1 MRVLS
6 IILLAVL
13 FTLQTANAQF
23 GNFIKKER
31 VKLVNFGKKE
41 ILKRGNNLL
50 NNTKDKFDS
59 TSFSYAISL
68 SDKAAQFESKEKLAD
83 VVTLLSMAVDK
94 KDSSKSDLEKARY
107 KMDIG
112 EMAYAL
118 NLFKAAE
125 TCFDSAN
132 LILEGE
138 GYEEEPLY
146 GRGLANLGLLYN
158 SSGRYSAAKEFTVRA
173 LNIREKYRGRNSP
186 DYAAS
191 LNNMAVLNKD
201 LGNYNEAEKE
211 ITEAI
216 AINKA
221 ILGDEAIAYA
231 ISLNNRGV
239 LYQVLGR
246 YADAETDM
254 NLCLE
259 VAAKTL
265 KSSSLQYTRLQSNLA
280 LLYQQEGKYESAER
294 IYRAAIS
301 AIAKNPTKSKKT
313 NPDYAHMI
321 ENLASLY
328 EVMGDLTSAKELYQE
343 AMAVYEKKFD
353 NRYSGYG
360 LTSARLGSLYL
371 NEKNYPEAQKHLHAA
386 DGILNRTYGAQH
398 PHTVNLQV
406 QLGMLYWQKDEME
419 KADDYFTK
427 ALDKSLEFVG
437 QYFAPMSETEKA
449 MYWQTLQ
456 PRFEKYYAF
465 TTNNNDALVTQ
476 RALQYRLATKA
487 MLLSGTTKV
496 KLQILQSGDSVLI
509 KDYQT
514 WLDQKGVL
522 AHYYSMS
529 REDLREQK
537 INLDSID
544 RAANTLEKSLSER
557 SGLFDAAYRSTVP
570 KVAEIQASLA
580 GNEKAV
586 ELIRIASDL
595 NNRIGYLALIVSPQT
610 IEKVFLA
617 NGDELEDKYFK
628 LYRNLMK
635 LKKADTYSYAQ
646 YWQPIDLALLNA
658 NKVYISPDGVFNQI
672 SINSLQTA
680 QGQYSLDKRE
690 YINITSLRNLTDINT
705 SAKKPQ
711 KTAML
716 FGNPQYGS
724 ADIAPLPG
732 TGKEIMAIRDILH
745 KFRYA
750 VQVEQGMDASKQNLK
765 SAEHK
770 GILHVATHGF
780 FVADPKQ
787 SQNSVFSIPLYN
799 INENV
804 LLRSGLLLAGAG
816 QQQVNIS
823 DLSVS
828 DNGILTSYDVMNL
841 DLQGTELVVLSAC
854 ETGLGDVMSGEGVYG
869 LQRAFMIAG
878 AASIIM
884 SLWKVDD
891 EATQQLMVYFYK
903 NWLQTGDME
912 NSFRGAQKQ
921 VRTDF
926 DHPYYWG
933 SFVLLQH

>member
-1 MRVLS
+1 MKPLS
-6 IILLAVL
+6 TLLVVVILSTQAVHG
-13 FTLQTANAQF
+13 QF
-23 GNFIKKER
+23 GNLLKKEA
-31 VKLVNFGKKE
+31 VKFAKKE
-41 ILKRGNNLL
+41 GTNMLSKEL
-50 NNTKDKFDS
+50 NKTKAKFDS

-68 SDKAAQFESKEKLAD
+68 SDKAAQFESKDKLAD
-83 VVTLLSMAVDK
+83 VVTVSTMFVDK
-94 KDSSKSDLEKARY
+94 DKTKTELEEAREM
-107 KMDIG
+107 MDVG
-112 EMAYAL
+112 EMAY
-118 NLFKAAE
+118 
-125 TCFDSAN
+125 SAN
-132 LILEGE
+132 GFKLAEAYFAGANIILVGG

-158 SSGRYSAAKEFTVRA
+158 SMGRYAAAEEFTIWA
-173 LNIREKYRGRNSP
+173 LNIREKYRGHDSQ

-216 AINKA
+216 EINKA

-246 YADAETDM
+246 YGDAEVDM
-254 NLCLE
+254 NLCLV

-265 KSSSLQYTRLQSNLA
+265 KNSSLQFTRLQSNLA
-280 LLYQQEGKYESAER
+280 LLYQQQGKYAKAET
-294 IYRAAIS
+294 IYKEAIS
-301 AIAKNPTKSKKT
+301 AIAKNPTKSKKS

-328 EVMGDLTSAKELYQE
+328 EIMGDLSAAKELYKE
-343 AMAVYEKKFD
+343 ALAVYEKKFD

-360 LTSARLGSLYL
+360 LTSTRLGSLYL
-371 NEKNYPEAQKHLHAA
+371 HEKHYAEAQKHLHTA

-398 PHTVNLQV
+398 PHTVDLQV
-406 QLGMLYWQKDEME
+406 QLGMLYWQMDEVE
-419 KADDYFTK
+419 KADDYFAK

-465 TTNNNDALVTQ
+465 TASNNDAEITQ

-496 KLQILQSGDSVLI
+496 KTQILQNGDSSLI
-509 KDYQT
+509 KDYEI
-514 WLDQKGVL
+514 WLDQKGAL

-529 REDLREQK
+529 QEDLREQK

-544 RAANTLEKSLSER
+544 RAANALEKSLSER

-570 KVAEIQASLA
+570 KVSEIQSGL
-580 GNEKAV
+580 GDNEKAV
-586 ELIRIASDL
+586 ELIRIANNL
-595 NNRIGYLALIVSPQT
+595 NDKIEYLALILSAQT
-610 IEKVFLA
+610 IEKVVLT
-617 NGDELEDKYFK
+617 NGDELEGKYFK
-628 LYRNLMK
+628 LYRNLMR
-635 LKKADTYSYAQ
+635 LKKADTYSYDQ
-646 YWQPIDLALLNA
+646 YWRPIDIVLNSTPR
-658 NKVYISPDGVFNQI
+658 VYLSPDGVFNQI
-672 SINSLQTA
+672 SVNSLQTGE
-680 QGQYSLDKRE
+680 GQYALDKRE
-690 YINITSLRNLTDINT
+690 YINITSLRNLAGEGN
-705 SAKKPQ
+705 SGKAKK

-716 FGNPQYGS
+716 FGNPEYGS
-724 ADIAPLPG
+724 TDIAPLPG
-732 TGKEIMAIRDILH
+732 TGKEIAEIKGILGQFGY
-745 KFRYA
+745 KA
-750 VQVEQGMDASKQNLK
+750 QLEQGSNASEHKLK
-765 SAEHK
+765 SAEHE
-770 GILHVATHGF
+770 GLLHIATHGF

-787 SQNSVFSIPLYN
+787 SQNAVFSIPLYN

-816 QQQVNIS
+816 HQKVTVN
-823 DLSVS
+823 DLSAS
-828 DNGILTSYDVMNL
+828 DNGVLTSYEVMNL
-841 DLQGTELVVLSAC
+841 NLQETDLVVLSAC
-854 ETGLGDVMSGEGVYG
+854 ETGLGDVMSGEGVFG

-878 AASIIM
+878 ASSVVM

-891 EATQQLMVYFYK
+891 EATQKLMVQFYR

-912 NSFRGAQKQ
+912 KAFRNAQKE
-921 VRTDF
+921 VRTSF
-926 DHPYYWG
+926 NHPYYWG

>member
-1 MRVLS
+1 MRVTSFFLLV
-6 IILLAVL
+6 ILFSA
-13 FTLQTANAQF
+13 QTAYGQF
-23 GNFIKKER
+23 GDLLKKEGF
-31 VKLVNFGKKE
+31 KFAKKE
-41 ILKRGNNLL
+41 GTSMLSKEL
-50 NNTKDKFDS
+50 NKTKAKFDS

-68 SDKAAQFESKEKLAD
+68 SDKAAQFESKDKLAD
-83 VVTLLSMAVDK
+83 VVTVSTMLVDDDK
-94 KDSSKSDLEKARY
+94 NKTDLEEARNM
-107 KMDIG
+107 MDIG
-112 EMAYAL
+112 EMAYSA
-118 NLFKAAE
+118 NGFKVAE
-125 TCFDSAN
+125 TYFAAAN
-132 LILEGE
+132 IILVSG

-158 SSGRYSAAKEFTVRA
+158 SMGRYAAAEKFTVWA
-173 LNIREKYRGRNSP
+173 LNIREKYRGHESQ

-216 AINKA
+216 EINKA

-254 NLCLE
+254 NLCLK

-280 LLYQQEGKYESAER
+280 LLYQQEGKYENAET
-294 IYRAAIS
+294 IYKAAIS
-301 AIAKNPTKSKKT
+301 AIAKNPMKSKKS

-328 EVMGDLTSAKELYQE
+328 EVMGDLPSAKKLYHE
-343 AMAVYEKKFD
+343 ALAVYEKKFD

-371 NEKNYPEAQKHLHAA
+371 NEKNYPDAQKHLHAA
-386 DGILNRTYGAQH
+386 DGILNRTFGPQH
-398 PHTVNLQV
+398 PYTVDLQG
-406 QLGMLYWQKDEME
+406 QLGMLYWQKGEME
-419 KADDYFTK
+419 KADGYFTK

-456 PRFEKYYAF
+456 PRFENYYAF
-465 TTNNNDALVTQ
+465 TASNNDALVIK

-496 KLQILQSGDSVLI
+496 KSQILQSGDSSLI
-509 KDYQT
+509 KDYET
-514 WLDQKGVL
+514 WLDQKGAL

-529 REDLREQK
+529 QEDLREQE
-537 INLDSID
+537 INVDSVD
-544 RAANTLEKSLSER
+544 RAANALEKSLSER
-557 SGLFDAAYRSTVP
+557 SGLFNTAYRSSVP
-570 KVAEIQASLA
+570 KVAEIQAKIAS
-580 GNEKAV
+580 NEKAV
-586 ELIRIASDL
+586 ELIRISDKF
-595 NNRIGYLALIVSPQT
+595 NNKIEYLALIVSPQT
-610 IEKVFLA
+610 IDKIVLL

-628 LYRNLMK
+628 LYRNLMR
-635 LKKADTYSYAQ
+635 LKKPDTYSYAQ
-646 YWQPIDLALLNA
+646 FWQPIDIALDGA
-658 NKVYISPDGVFNQI
+658 SKVYLSPDGVFNQI
-672 SINSLQTA
+672 SINSLQFGE
-680 QGQYSLDKRE
+680 GQYAMDIRE
-690 YINITSLRNLTDINT
+690 YVNITSLRNLVDAG
-705 SAKKPQ
+705 SASKAHQ
-711 KTAML
+711 KTAIL
-716 FGNPQYGS
+716 FGNPTYGS

-732 TGKEIMAIRDILH
+732 TGKEVAAIKGILSQFGY
-745 KFRYA
+745 KA
-750 VQVEQGMDASKQNLK
+750 QLEQGSDASEHKIK

-770 GILHVATHGF
+770 GLIHIATHGF

-787 SQNSVFSIPLYN
+787 SQNSVFSVPLYN

-816 QQQVNIS
+816 SQQVQVS
-823 DLSVS
+823 DLSAS
-828 DNGILTSYDVMNL
+828 DNGILTSYEVMNL
-841 DLQGTELVVLSAC
+841 DLQETELVVLSAC
-854 ETGLGDVMSGEGVYG
+854 ETGLGDVMSGEGVFG

-878 AASIIM
+878 ASSVVM

-891 EATQQLMVYFYK
+891 EATQKLMVQFYK
-903 NWLQTGDME
+903 NWLQTGNME
-912 NSFRGAQKQ
+912 KAFRNAQKE
-921 VRTDF
+921 VRTNF
-926 DHPYYWG
+926 NHPYYWG

>member
-6 IILLAVL
+6 IILLATL
-13 FTLQTANAQF
+13 FTFQTTYAQI
-23 GNFIKKER
+23 GNLLKNEGLKFAKKEGTNM
-31 VKLVNFGKKE
+31 LSKE
-41 ILKRGNNLL
+41 L
-50 NNTKDKFDS
+50 NKTKAKFDS

-68 SDKAAQFESKEKLAD
+68 SDKAAQFESKDKGAD
-83 VVTLLSMAVDK
+83 VVTLSTMYVDK
-94 KDSSKSDLEKARY
+94 DKSKSDLEEAREM
-107 KMDIG
+107 MDLG
-112 EMAYAL
+112 EMAYSA
-118 NLFKAAE
+118 NLFKLAE
-125 TCFDSAN
+125 GYFLAAN
-132 LILEGE
+132 LVLVG
-138 GYEEEPLY
+138 GAYEDEPLY

-158 SSGRYSAAKEFTVRA
+158 SSGRYAAAKEFTVWA
-173 LNIREKYRGRNSP
+173 LNIREKYRGHDSQ

-211 ITEAI
+211 ISEAI
-216 AINKA
+216 EINKA
-221 ILGDEAIAYA
+221 ILGDDAIAYA

-246 YADAETDM
+246 YGDAEEDM
-254 NLCLE
+254 NLCLI
-259 VAAKTL
+259 VAAKSL
-265 KSSSLQYTRLQSNLA
+265 KNSSLQFTRLQSNLA
-280 LLYQQEGKYESAER
+280 LLYQQQGKYEKAET
-294 IYRAAIS
+294 IYKEAIS
-301 AIAKNPTKSKKT
+301 AIAKNPTKSKKS

-328 EVMGDLTSAKELYQE
+328 EVMGDFTSAKELYQE
-343 AMAVYEKKFD
+343 ALAVYEKKFD

-360 LTSARLGSLYL
+360 LTSARLGSLFL
-371 NEKNYPEAQKHLHAA
+371 TEKNYSEAQKHLHAA
-386 DGILNRTYGAQH
+386 DGILNRTFGSQH
-398 PHTVNLQV
+398 PYTVDLQV
-406 QLGMLYWQKDEME
+406 QLGMLYWQKDDIE
-419 KADDYFTK
+419 KADDNFTK

-437 QYFAPMSETEKA
+437 QYFAPMSETEKS

-465 TTNNNDALVTQ
+465 TAGNNNSTITK

-487 MLLSGTTKV
+487 MLLSGTNKV
-496 KLQILQSGDSVLI
+496 KLQILESGDSSLI
-509 KDYQT
+509 RDYQT
-514 WLDQKGVL
+514 WLDQKGAL

-529 REDLREQK
+529 QEDLSEQK

-570 KVAEIQASLA
+570 KVAEVQSGLA
-580 GNEKAV
+580 DNEKAV
-586 ELIRIASDL
+586 ELIRISKDL
-595 NNRIGYLALIVSPQT
+595 NNKIAYLALIVSPQT
-610 IEKVFLA
+610 IESVVLA

-628 LYRNLMK
+628 LYRNLIK
-635 LKKADTYSYAQ
+635 LKKADTYSYEQ
-646 YWQPIDLALLNA
+646 YWQPIDVALHSA
-658 NKVYISPDGVFNQI
+658 RKIYISPDGVFNQI
-672 SINSLQTA
+672 SINSLQTGE
-680 QGQYSLDKRE
+680 GQYALDTRE
-690 YINITSLRNLTDINT
+690 YINITSLRNLASL
-705 SAKKPQ
+705 SASANNPQ

-716 FGNPQYGS
+716 FGNPQYGT
-724 ADIAPLPG
+724 ADVAPLPG
-732 TGKEIMAIRDILH
+732 TGKEIVAIKDILG
-745 KFRYA
+745 KFSY
-750 VQVEQGMDASKQNLK
+750 VVKVEQGMDASEQKIK
-765 SAEHK
+765 AAKHE
-770 GILHVATHGF
+770 GILHIATHGF

-816 QQQVNIS
+816 HQRVKVS

-841 DLQGTELVVLSAC
+841 DLQGTDLVVLSAC
-854 ETGLGDVMSGEGVYG
+854 ETGLGDVMSGEGVFG

-878 AASIIM
+878 ASSIVM

-891 EATQQLMVYFYK
+891 EATQQLMVQFYK

-912 NSFRGAQKQ
+912 KAFRSAQKQ
-921 VRTDF
+921 VKTGF
-926 DHPYYWG
+926 NHPYYWG